1 MRAERQNFQ
10 TTLSPE
16 MQNVPNGVLLA
27 LIAYASYSCSD
38 AVVKSLG
45 GQFTVFEIGFFSTL
59 FAGCFLLFSRPA
71 DERWRD
77 FWRTTRPW
85 AVQIRAWAGI
95 ASGVLS
101 VYAFTTIPLAEVYA
115 LIFLA
120 PLFVTILSTMVL
132 KEKVGP
138 WRWLAVVAGFVGVML
153 VVRPGFRELHL
164 GHLAAFTI
172 AFLAAT
178 NVILM
183 RSLAQQEKRTTMLG
197 VLIGYGLLFN
207 GIGAAATS
215 FTLPN
220 AVQLLWL
227 GLAGMFTAG
236 GQLLQ
241 LLAMKYAPAN
251 RVAPTHYSQI
261 VWAVILGALFFREY
275 PDVLSL
281 VGLAIVSGSG
291 LLTMVREEVRFGTVR
306 WNPFTRTRL

>member
-1 MRAERQNFQ
+1 
-10 TTLSPE
+10 
-16 MQNVPNGVLLA
+16 
-27 LIAYASYSCSD
+27 
-38 AVVKSLG
+38 
-45 GQFTVFEIGFFSTL
+45 
-59 FAGCFLLFSRPA
+59 
-71 DERWRD
+71 
-77 FWRTTRPW
+77 
-85 AVQIRAWAGI
+85 
-95 ASGVLS
+95 
-101 VYAFTTIPLAEVYA
+101 
-115 LIFLA
+115 
-120 PLFVTILSTMVL
+120 VL

>member
-1 MRAERQNFQ
+1 
-10 TTLSPE
+10 
-16 MQNVPNGVLLA
+16 VPNGILLA
-27 LIAYASYSCSD
+27 LIAYASYSCGD

-45 GQFTVFEIGFFSTL
+45 GQFTVFEIGFFMTL
-59 FAGCFLLFSRPA
+59 FAGFFLFFTRPA

-77 FWRTTRPW
+77 FWRTRRPW
-85 AVQIRAWAGI
+85 AVQARAWAGI

-120 PLFVTILSTMVL
+120 PLFVTILSTVIL

-138 WRWLAVVAGFVGVML
+138 WRWLAVVAGFAGVML

-164 GHLAAFTI
+164 GHLAAFAV

-178 NVILM
+178 SVILM
-183 RSLAQQEKRTTMLG
+183 RSLAQEEKRTTMLG
-197 VLIGYGLLFN
+197 VLVGYGLLFN
-207 GIGAAATS
+207 GVCAAATS
-215 FTLPN
+215 FTLPDGR
-220 AVQLLWL
+220 QLAWL
-227 GLAGMFTAG
+227 ILAGAFAAG

-241 LLAMKYAPAN
+241 LLAAKYAPAN

-261 VWAVILGALFFREY
+261 VWAVVLGALFFREY
-275 PDVLSL
+275 PDALAL
-281 VGLAIVSGSG
+281 AGLAVVGASG
-291 LLTMVREEVRFGTVR
+291 LLTMVREEVRLGTVR